1 MNFVLFENCGHNNLF
16 SMLRVFSIDHAF
28 TISAFLIN
36 ILHKVTMSTKMSQE
50 AKKDEFRKY
59 LEKAGVLELLTK
71 SLVQL
76 YEVKQLGIKFF
87 VLFSYHLFGI

>member
-1 MNFVLFENCGHNNLF
+1 
-16 SMLRVFSIDHAF
+16 MLRVFSIDHAF

-36 ILHKVTMSTKMSQE
+36 ILQKVTMSTKMSQE

-76 YEVKQLGIKFF
+76 YEVKQLDVKFSHRKSKHL
-87 VLFSYHLFGI
+87 VLFS